1 MQYVLSALGSLC
13 RKSCRKLISV
23 RRAWNKLFSNLQNI
37 PFTITHLLCTSAQ
50 DKQCAEA
57 FLVWEANATL
67 LWRVAVEEG
76 GVETFYWS
84 LRHPPNK
91 AHWGRGQRWSPIFY
105 FFLIWDMKGKICSMI
120 WIVKP
125 HNSLF
130 LVKLHKIKL
139 CFFHNHH
146 FLQFLSR
153 LLDRQVKNLSY
164 MLSEAHVL
172 LYGDQHRHL
181 YIYISLC
188 SGLINCVSSLDCGLR
203 EGRDHVGFLLPI
215 VCLAL
220 ALCLACCRHL

>member
-37 PFTITHLLCTSAQ
+37 PSTITHLLCTSAQ

-57 FLVWEANATL
+57 FLIWEANATL

-153 LLDRQVKNLSY
+153 PSWPSGQKP
-164 MLSEAHVL
+164 L
-172 LYGDQHRHL
+172 LYALRGPCPALWWSASPFVYLYFFVQWFDQ
-181 YIYISLC
+181 
-188 SGLINCVSSLDCGLR
+188 
-203 EGRDHVGFLLPI
+203 
-215 VCLAL
+215 
-220 ALCLACCRHL
+220 LCLLTRLWATWRQGPCRISAPHCMPSPSLVPGML